1 MQHLKLTV
9 KNLIANPG
17 TSFFSRAVLCL
28 LSFFPPVRAAI
39 LFKRGE
45 IARPLKLLR
54 LATFGIPSAIALKS
68 RLEEMQQYL
77 MSDGFEKY
85 CNEAPSLKYKKFNG
99 VVLFAFHSCGY
110 FHPSGYASRSI
121 SILNSLAR
129 IGVRGLP
136 ITRLGYPWD
145 ISSGRAVPD
154 TYSIEFEG
162 HVFELKADKVYNL
175 GSAETGY
182 IDEYANW
189 IFKRATSGNAS
200 VCHASSNYL
209 NGLAV
214 AQASRQLGVP
224 SVYELRGLWHI
235 TRAFSDPDYENT
247 EHYRYVERRE
257 VEACLAVDHVIT
269 LSSAM
274 KDWLVLRGVPSDK
287 VSIVGNATHKLP
299 YMDDTQQRNRIRER
313 YGIADDAVVIGYIG
327 SLVEYEGLD
336 LLVKGLVRV
345 PESRRPLIF
354 ILGSGKAQVGLQRL
368 AEHLQVTD
376 YVVFGGR
383 IPADEVSAHYLA
395 MDFVA
400 LPRRDHTLTRMVPAI
415 KPYEAAG
422 HGRRLLVSPALAT
435 AIKGSMDDESYEII
449 DFESPECLN
458 DLLINKIST
467 RAGSVPTWDD
477 RAHHLKKIYN
487 RLYCNDHSARS
498 AGQ

>member
-1 MQHLKLTV
+1 
-9 KNLIANPG
+9 
-17 TSFFSRAVLCL
+17 F
-28 LSFFPPVRAAI
+28 
-39 LFKRGE
+39 
-45 IARPLKLLR
+45 
-54 LATFGIPSAIALKS
+54 
-68 RLEEMQQYL
+68 
-77 MSDGFEKY
+77 
-85 CNEAPSLKYKKFNG
+85 
-99 VVLFAFHSCGY
+99 
-110 FHPSGYASRSI
+110 
-121 SILNSLAR
+121 
-129 IGVRGLP
+129 
-136 ITRLGYPWD
+136 
-145 ISSGRAVPD
+145 
-154 TYSIEFEG
+154 
-162 HVFELKADKVYNL
+162 
-175 GSAETGY
+175 
-182 IDEYANW
+182 
-189 IFKRATSGNAS
+189 
-200 VCHASSNYL
+200 
-209 NGLAV
+209 
-214 AQASRQLGVP
+214 
-224 SVYELRGLWHI
+224 
-235 TRAFSDPDYENT
+235 
-247 EHYRYVERRE
+247 
-257 VEACLAVDHVIT
+257 
-269 LSSAM
+269 
-274 KDWLVLRGVPSDK
+274 
-287 VSIVGNATHKLP
+287 P

-368 AEHLQVTD
+368 AEHLPVTD

-435 AIKGSMDDESYEII
+435 AIKGSMGDESYEII